1 MKLYTIIAVCLMTPK
16 IYSQD
21 SSKSTINF
29 SGYVEGYYSYDF
41 ANPVNHT
48 KNNFSYNHSRHNQIG
63 INLAYIKANY
73 EDKNTRANLALMTGD
88 YTRYNLAN
96 EPLILQNILEA
107 NVGIKLSKQKN
118 IWLDIGVMPSHIGF
132 ESAISQDCWT
142 LTRSLLAE
150 NSPYFETGAKLTII
164 NKTKTLTT
172 SFLLLNGWQ
181 TIERKEGF
189 NKINVGLQVT
199 YKPSS
204 KLTLNYSNFIG
215 SVYPDSI
222 NITRFYNNVYAVFEP
237 NVKIGFTVG
246 FDFGTESKGN
256 WFSPVIIIKKSL
268 SPNSKLTFRYE
279 YFNDKKQVVIN
290 SNNLNGFVVSGASI
304 NYDYAVN
311 ANCLFRIEAK
321 NYFSNDNLFDANTK
335 NRNLCFTTG
344 ISLKF

>member
-1 MKLYTIIAVCLMTPK
+1 MKSYIIVVVSLMATTL
-16 IYSQD
+16 YSQD
-21 SSKSTINF
+21 SSKSVINI
-29 SGYVEGYYSYDF
+29 SGYIEGYYSFDF

-48 KNNFSYNHSRHNQIG
+48 KNNFSYNHRMHNQIG

-107 NVGIKLSKQKN
+107 NVGIRLSKYKN

-150 NSPYFETGAKLTII
+150 NSPYFETGAKLTFI
-164 NKTKTLTT
+164 NKKKTLTT

-181 TIERKEGF
+181 TIERKDGF
-189 NKINVGLQVT
+189 NKLNAGAQIT
-199 YKPSS
+199 YKPNA

-215 SVYPDSI
+215 SVYPDSVK
-222 NITRFYNNVYAVFEP
+222 NTRTYHNLYAIYEP
-237 NVKIGFTVG
+237 NSKIGFTVG

-256 WFSPVIIIKKSL
+256 WFSPVIIVRKSL
-268 SPNSKLTFRYE
+268 SVNNKLTFRYE
-279 YFNDKKQVVIN
+279 HFNDKKQLVIDA
-290 SNNLNGFVVSGASI
+290 NNLNGFVVSGASL
-304 NYDYAVN
+304 NYDYMVN
-311 ANCLFRIEAK
+311 ENCLFRIEAK

-335 NRNLCFTTG
+335 KANLCLTSG